1 MVLRH
6 AIVVVALLALPS
18 RARAEPPRDF
28 TPEIRILHAVA
39 ACGEPAP
46 AGYSAKV
53 VDAHCA
59 AVQKAIAAW
68 KTNWR
73 DKAGPFFAELLNGNY
88 PSSVVYPFGGGDLLS
103 LLAVYPDA
111 IEYTTLS
118 LEGMGDPRP
127 IRQLATDDP
136 KQASRRAV
144 ALGDKL
150 AKLRKILQENL
161 SWAWNTTDDLSA
173 SSSETG
179 ADIPGILVLTL
190 VALEANGY
198 EPLEARYWKPDAKGA
213 VVPLTQRDIDAFD
226 AATQGKKAARK
237 MTNAVQ
243 QGAFNDI
250 EIVFRKKGDASA
262 PNKTFRHLT
271 ADLSDKGLEADG
283 SALAHLEQKRAIAA
297 LTKAASYLLWKPSFG
312 TLRGYLLAHMT
323 QMISDDTGIPPRYA
337 KPAGFTQEVWGTY
350 GGSFF
355 AFAEQDVAKEMI
367 ELWHRNT
374 RPLAFRF
381 GYYDNR
387 RTPHLLHT
395 YK

>member
-1 MVLRH
+1 M
-6 AIVVVALLALPS
+6 
-18 RARAEPPRDF
+18 
-28 TPEIRILHAVA
+28 
-39 ACGEPAP
+39 
-46 AGYSAKV
+46 
-53 VDAHCA
+53 
-59 AVQKAIAAW
+59 
-68 KTNWR
+68 
-73 DKAGPFFAELLNGNY
+73 
-88 PSSVVYPFGGGDLLS
+88 YPFGGGDLLS
-103 LLAVYPDA
+103 LLAIYPDA
-111 IEYTTLS
+111 TEYTTLS

-127 IRQLATDDP
+127 IRELATDDP
-136 KQASRRAV
+136 KQTSRHAV
-144 ALGDKL
+144 KLGDKL

-161 SWAWNTTDDLSA
+161 SWAWNTTNDLSA

-179 ADIPGILVLTL
+179 AEIPGILVLTL

-198 EPLEARYWKPDAKGA
+198 VPLEARYWKPDAKGA

-271 ADLSDKGLEADG
+271 ADLSDRGLEADG
-283 SALAHLEQKRAIAA
+283 SALAHLEKKRVIAA
-297 LTKAASYLLWKPSFG
+297 LTKAASYLLWKASFG
-312 TLRGYLLAHMT
+312 KLRDYLLAHMT
-323 QMISDDTGIPPRYA
+323 QMVSDDTGIPPRYA

-350 GGSFF
+350 EGSFF

-367 ELWHRNT
+367 ELWHGST

-381 GYYDNR
+381 GYYDNH